1 MSDINAA
8 QPLPER
14 DRTKPAEQQGLFRK
28 FLVIRTDGSSGIGG
42 KHEHCENFVLDVNH
56 DPHAPAALAAY
67 ANEVERTHPALA
79 ADMRQRYALPAV
91 QAQPLTWYDGAPP
104 FPQDQEWFIAET
116 IYGDRV
122 VLRSLDEGR
131 EHKGNYAF
139 KTADETYMKAEIV
152 KRWMQ
157 FPDCEYLP
165 PKVEVGPPAQPQS
178 EPLKGWKLVPMEP
191 TREMAMAGLEFTAFP
206 RSVYRAMLA
215 AAPAQPPEQAVEP
228 QEPVGTFE
236 GRYVCP
242 EGTREFR
249 GLLADGAEPPKPGTM
264 LYASPTRSVEP
275 MPPLPYG
282 FESGLVQL
290 LNEARGVVGNR
301 DLSARIMS
309 YFRRGIGKPEQE
321 TADRGEAR

>member
-8 QPLPER
+8 QPLPGR

-79 ADMRQRYALPAV
+79 ADMRQRYALTAV
-91 QAQPLTWYDGAPP
+91 PAQPLTWYDGAPP

-139 KTADETYMKAEIV
+139 KTADGTYVKTEVV

-157 FPDCEYLP
+157 FPDCEYI
-165 PKVEVGPPAQPQS
+165 PPAPAHTTGVTDKAILDAATRLFPCWREDIQERFVLDVGRAVLELAGDSRRQPS
-178 EPLKGWKLVPMEP
+178 K
-191 TREMAMAGLEFTAFP
+191 
-206 RSVYRAMLA
+206 
-215 AAPAQPPEQAVEP
+215 
-228 QEPVGTFE
+228 
-236 GRYVCP
+236 
-242 EGTREFR
+242 
-249 GLLADGAEPPKPGTM
+249 ADAAEPP
-264 LYASPTRSVEP
+264 A
-275 MPPLPYG
+275 
-282 FESGLVQL
+282 
-290 LNEARGVVGNR
+290 A
-301 DLSARIMS
+301 
-309 YFRRGIGKPEQE
+309 
-321 TADRGEAR
+321 